1 MVKKKPN
8 REWLYIETYDFQ
20 HSIEKD
26 VVFLTLFIVF
36 LKKHFFYTKIAKYW
50 KMGIRCSFE
59 WRKFPL
65 SSLFISRSPLGQQW
79 LLLLALPLLKKQKTL
94 WPLRPVQGGVGS
106 NPTTATTRWIIEFFF
121 QKSKKHLHPFPIY
134 SRQKSLKEITWGQII
149 STKTEFQLA
158 NGCIKEYMARNI
170 LFSPLGHV
178 AFDSLVGRTVSFWR
192 KGWRIAP
199 TACDFFSIQL
209 LPLFP

>member
-8 REWLYIETYDFQ
+8 RERLHIETYDFQ

-36 LKKHFFYTKIAKYW
+36 LKKHFLYTKIAKYW

-65 SSLFISRSPLGQQW
+65 SSLFISRSPLGQRW
-79 LLLLALPLLKKQKTL
+79 LLLLALPLLKKQKN
-94 WPLRPVQGGVGS
+94 VV
-106 NPTTATTRWIIEFFF
+106 TTESSARRCGFKSHHCHHKMNNRIFF
-121 QKSKKHLHPFPIY
+121 QKSRKCLHPFPIY
-134 SRQKSLKEITWGQII
+134 SRQKSLKEITRGQII
-149 STKTEFQLA
+149 SIKTEFQLA

-170 LFSPLGHV
+170 LFSPHHWGM
-178 AFDSLVGRTVSFWR
+178 
-192 KGWRIAP
+192 
-199 TACDFFSIQL
+199 
-209 LPLFP
+209 

>member
-1 MVKKKPN
+1 MLFWMKKISTIKP
-8 REWLYIETYDFQ
+8 
-20 HSIEKD
+20 
-26 VVFLTLFIVF
+26 
-36 LKKHFFYTKIAKYW
+36 FYFKV
-50 KMGIRCSFE
+50 
-59 WRKFPL
+59 
-65 SSLFISRSPLGQQW
+65 PLGTTVVTIIGP
-79 LLLLALPLLKKQKTL
+79 AAAEKTKNVVTTEASARRCGFESHHCHHKMNNRIFFSKIKK
-94 WPLRPVQGGVGS
+94 
-106 NPTTATTRWIIEFFF
+106 N
-121 QKSKKHLHPFPIY
+121 LHPFPIY

>member
-8 REWLYIETYDFQ
+8 RERLYIETYDFQ

-121 QKSKKHLHPFPIY
+121 QKSKKTSSSFPYLFQTEISQRNYLGSNNIHKNRIPTGQWMHKGIY
-134 SRQKSLKEITWGQII
+134 GKKYSLFTIG
-149 STKTEFQLA
+149 A
-158 NGCIKEYMARNI
+158 C
-170 LFSPLGHV
+170 
-178 AFDSLVGRTVSFWR
+178 SLW
-192 KGWRIAP
+192 
-199 TACDFFSIQL
+199 
-209 LPLFP
+209 